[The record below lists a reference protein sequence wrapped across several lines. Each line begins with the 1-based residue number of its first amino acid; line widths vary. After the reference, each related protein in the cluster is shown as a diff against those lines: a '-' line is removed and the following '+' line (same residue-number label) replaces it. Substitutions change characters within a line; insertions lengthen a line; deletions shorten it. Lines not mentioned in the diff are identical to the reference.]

1 MSPSGPAVAIDG
13 LRKSYGSLTAV
24 DGITLEI
31 RRGECFGLLGPN
43 GAGKSTT
50 LHCVVGALEPDEGTI
65 QVDGEA
71 DPTRPALRARI
82 GIAPQQI
89 ALYDDLT
96 ADENL
101 TFFGAI
107 YGLRGPLLRERIEMA
122 LEFAGLTPRR
132 RDRVSTYSG
141 GMQRRLNLIAGILHN
156 PPVILLDE
164 PTAGVDPQSRNAIF
178 ESIDSMKRLGKT
190 IVYTTHY
197 MEEAQRLCDR
207 VAIVDRG
214 RVLAVDTVE
223 GLIRSHG
230 GPPTVEIERPPRVED
245 GADSELAQD
254 LGAAWEGDRL
264 RVRTDRPLD
273 VVGRLAARA
282 DAYTQIR
289 IERADLE
296 DVFLNLTGRNLRD

>member
-1 MSPSGPAVAIDG
+1 MNGQGPAVAIDG
-13 LRKSYGSLTAV
+13 LRKSYGTLTAV
-24 DGITLEI
+24 DGITLRIE
-31 RRGECFGLLGPN
+31 RGECFGLLGPN

-50 LHCVVGALEPDEGTI
+50 LNCVVGALEPDAGTI

-89 ALYDDLT
+89 ALYEDLT

-101 TFFGAI
+101 EFFGAI
-107 YGLRGPLLRERIEMA
+107 YGLRGPRLRDRIEVA
-122 LEFAGLTPRR
+122 LEFAGLTSRR
-132 RDRVSTYSG
+132 RERVSVYSG
-141 GMQRRLNLIAGILHN
+141 GMQRRLNLVAGILHD
-156 PPVILLDE
+156 PPVVLLDE

-178 ESIDSMKRLGKT
+178 ENIDSMKRLGKT

-214 RVLAVDTVE
+214 RVMAVDTVE

-245 GADSELAQD
+245 AADRELART
-254 LGAAWEGDRL
+254 LGATWEGDRL
-264 RVRTDRPLD
+264 RVRTEQPLD
-273 VVGRLAARA
+273 VVGRIAARA
-282 DAYTQIR
+282 DTFTQIR

-296 DVFLNLTGRNLRD
+296 DVFLNLTGRSLRD